1 MEIRLKEGRKNKKTL
16 KANIMMVK
24 VKSLKSQSTLVCIF
38 SYTEEQFKNK
48 IQVHKVHKIY
58 HYNQIYIKVNFE
70 AQSSLVCIQ
79 GGQQFLK

>member
-1 MEIRLKEGRKNKKTL
+1 
-16 KANIMMVK
+16 MMVK

-58 HYNQIYIKVNFE
+58 HYNQIYIKVNLE

>member
-1 MEIRLKEGRKNKKTL
+1 
-16 KANIMMVK
+16 MMVK

-38 SYTEEQFKNK
+38 SYTEKQFKNK

-70 AQSSLVCIQ
+70 AQSSLVCIK
-79 GGQQFLK
+79 GGQRFLK

>member
-1 MEIRLKEGRKNKKTL
+1 
-16 KANIMMVK
+16 MVK

-58 HYNQIYIKVNFE
+58 HYNQIYIKVNF
-70 AQSSLVCIQ
+70 
-79 GGQQFLK
+79 